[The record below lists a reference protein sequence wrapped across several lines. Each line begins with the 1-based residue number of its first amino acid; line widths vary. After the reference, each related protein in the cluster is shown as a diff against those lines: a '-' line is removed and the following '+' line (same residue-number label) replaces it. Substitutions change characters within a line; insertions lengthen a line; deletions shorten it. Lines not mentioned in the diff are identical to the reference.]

1 MSRRFVVGYFL
12 EDASLLKAVKALRAE
27 GWSVYDVFTPYP
39 VPGMDEALDMP
50 HSPLGWVAFIN
61 GMGGALGMLAL
72 ALFVSVYAWPVDV
85 GGRPNASI
93 PAFFPPIFEAGVLS
107 AGVTVVI
114 ALFWLCDLWPGQT
127 PKLDLPST
135 TNDRFAI
142 VLDAQQAQG
151 SSDQIIAALKAK
163 GAVEVGEQS
172 AKEGL

>member
-39 VPGMDEALDMP
+39 VPGMDEALDLP
-50 HSPLGWVAFIN
+50 HSFLGWVAFIN

-72 ALFVSVYAWPVDV
+72 ALFVSVIAWPLDV
-85 GGRPNASI
+85 GGRPDASI

-107 AGVTVVI
+107 AGVTVVL
-114 ALFWLCDLWPGQT
+114 ALFWVCDLWPGQS
-127 PKLDLPST
+127 PKLDLPT
-135 TNDRFAI
+135 TTDDRFAI
-142 VLDAQQAQG
+142 VLEAEQAHG
-151 SSDQIIAALKAK
+151 NSDQIIAALKSR

-172 AKEGL
+172 SREAL